1 MRIGVIS
8 DTHIPELMDRLPD
21 SMHEVFQDLDII
33 LHLGDICQ
41 LETLRELQNRFAIT
55 VAVHG
60 EDDSPEVKQ
69 YILED
74 KRVVEFG
81 NRRIGMIHGYREGQ
95 KGFLASLKRL
105 FGSPEDDYYDYLL
118 SQFEG
123 GGVDCIVFGHTH
135 KPYVKV
141 HKGILLFNP
150 GAAAPT
156 TGNRPSVGFLEV
168 SERTITGKIAY
179 L

>member
-8 DTHIPELMDRLPD
+8 DTHIPDLMERLPE
-21 SMHEVFQDLDII
+21 SVHEVFQHLDII

-55 VAVHG
+55 FAVHG
-60 EDDSPEVKQ
+60 ESDSPEVKQ
-69 YILED
+69 YIPEH
-74 KRVVEFG
+74 KRVMEE
-81 NRRIGMIHGYREGQ
+81 R
-95 KGFLASLKRL
+95 KGFLARL
-105 FGSPEDDYYDYLL
+105 RRLLGSAEDDYYNYLL
-118 SQFEG
+118 SQFAGQE
-123 GGVDCIVFGHTH
+123 VDCIVFGHTH
-135 KPYVKV
+135 KAYVKV

-156 TGNRPSVGFLEV
+156 PGDRPSVGILEV
-168 SERTITGKIAY
+168 SERTITGKIAC

>member
-8 DTHIPELMDRLPD
+8 DTHIPDLMERLPE
-21 SMHEVFQDLDII
+21 SVHEVFQHLDII

-55 VAVHG
+55 FAVHG
-60 EDDSPEVKQ
+60 ESDSPEVKQ
-69 YILED
+69 YIPEH

-81 NRRIGMIHGYREGQ
+81 NRRIGMVHGHMEER
-95 KGFLASLKRL
+95 KGFLARL
-105 FGSPEDDYYDYLL
+105 RRLLGSAEDDYYNYLL
-118 SQFEG
+118 SQFAGQE
-123 GGVDCIVFGHTH
+123 VDCIVFGHTH
-135 KPYVKV
+135 KAYVKV

-156 TGNRPSVGFLEV
+156 PGDRPSVGILEV
-168 SERTITGKIAY
+168 SERTITGKIAC